1 MFCSFTS
8 ADSLARFMKANNTTW
23 DEASPE
29 LQERARLK
37 AIKDA
42 AEATY
47 RDSNAFADAFSRLLR
62 QQNTEGNPVKKALN
76 LIGEGILPFRKTPA
90 NILLRSLEYSPL
102 NILGV
107 AVKMAQYNLAK
118 AQLINEPGK
127 LGQQVNKAISA
138 AK

>member
-1 MFCSFTS
+1 
-8 ADSLARFMKANNTTW
+8 MKANNTTR

-47 RDSNAFADAFSRLLR
+47 RDSNAFADAFARLLR

-76 LIGEGILPFRKTPA
+76 LIGEGIPFQKNQSTELTGTQNTP
-90 NILLRSLEYSPL
+90 LR
-102 NILGV
+102 GCTC
-107 AVKMAQYNLAK
+107 
-118 AQLINEPGK
+118 
-127 LGQQVNKAISA
+127 VNSID
-138 AK
+138 